1 MPESILKDKNHYH
14 FLVHYQGDIKK
25 EMESY
30 PSFFITIIND
40 KYAILSLPTD
50 KMNIIDD
57 GSPFSTIVYIK
68 PTALYTLQQISPAQ
82 ASQANFLQLENLPLN
97 LTGKGVTV
105 AIVDTGID
113 YLSEEFMDYDGNS
126 RIDLI
131 WDQTIDSDKPPSEN
145 PKVPF
150 GTVYTNEEIQAAI
163 NEKRK
168 GNDPYTIVPSK
179 DEYGHGTKMAG
190 LIGATGKNPLV
201 KGIVPECRFIS
212 IKLIEDISY
221 KEKFGASVPI
231 FNIAV
236 LFSSLQFL
244 YEHSLISESP
254 LVIYFPLG
262 SNMGY
267 HRGNGIFDQF
277 INFISIHTDIIIVT
291 CTGNEAMTN
300 SHASGQISEEEKTR
314 VIDLDIPPEEKNIA
328 VEIWVE
334 PPNIL
339 SIDVISP
346 SGENTGIVNSLL
358 NNTVYYKFI
367 FEKTSLKVNYYIPE
381 EYSGNELI
389 RLRFYDL
396 QPGIWKLRLSG
407 DLVLDA
413 TFNIWIAQK
422 GIISPNTRLSPS
434 DTYGTIT
441 NPGNSEFAATIAAY
455 NQNNNNIL
463 NYSGVA
469 FSYNYINTIDV
480 AGGGV
485 NALTVAPDNKT
496 DIVNGT
502 SVASAIAAGACAML
516 FQWGTVNK
524 NDPYMYA
531 KTIKTYLSRGVSTRP
546 GDIYPNPQWG
556 YGMLNILNMF
566 KNMN

>member
-1 MPESILKDKNHYH
+1 MSENILKNSNYYN
-14 FLVHYQGDIKK
+14 FLVHYQGDIES
-25 EMESY
+25 EMKSH

-40 KYAILSLPTD
+40 KYAILSLPKD

-68 PTALYTLQQISPAQ
+68 PTAMYTLQQISPAT

-97 LTGKGVTV
+97 LTGKGVDIAV
-105 AIVDTGID
+105 VDTGID
-113 YLSEEFMDYDGNS
+113 YLSEEFMDDDGNS

-131 WDQTIDSDKPPSEN
+131 WDQTIDSDKPSAEQ
-145 PKVPF
+145 KVPF
-150 GTVYTNEEIQAAI
+150 GTVYTHDEIQAAI

-190 LIGATGKNPLV
+190 LIGATGKNPVL
-201 KGIVPECRFIS
+201 KGIVPECRFII
-212 IKLIEDISY
+212 IKLLEDIAY
-221 KEKFGASVPI
+221 KEAFGSTVPV
-231 FNIAV
+231 FNICI
-236 LFSSLQFL
+236 LFASLQFL
-244 YEHSLISESP
+244 YEYSLNSENP
-254 LVIYFPLG
+254 LVVYFPLG

-314 VIDLDIPPEEKNIA
+314 VIDLDIPVEEKNLS

-339 SIDVISP
+339 SIDVVSP
-346 SGENTGIVNSLL
+346 SGENTGVVNSII

-367 FEKTSLKVNYYIPE
+367 FEKTTLKVNYYIPE

-407 DLVLDA
+407 DLILDA
-413 TFNIWIAQK
+413 SFNIWIPQK
-422 GIISPNTRLSPS
+422 GLISPNTRLSPA

-441 NPGNSEFAATIAAY
+441 NPGNSDFAATIAAY

-469 FSYNYINTIDV
+469 FSYNFVNTIDL
-480 AGGGV
+480 AAGGV
-485 NALTVAPDNKT
+485 NALTVAPNNTT

-502 SVASAIAAGACAML
+502 SVASAIGAGACAML
-516 FQWGTVNK
+516 FQWGTVDN
-524 NDPYMYA
+524 NDPNLYA
-531 KTIKTYLSRGVSTRP
+531 KTIKTYLARGVSTRP

-566 KNMN
+566 KNMS

>member
-1 MPESILKDKNHYH
+1 MPENILKNKDYYH
-14 FLVHYQGDIKK
+14 FLVHYQGDIESETK
-25 EMESY
+25 SY

-40 KYAILSLPTD
+40 KYAILSLPKD
-50 KMNIIDD
+50 KMSIIDD

-68 PTALYTLQQISPAQ
+68 PTAMYTLQQISPAT

-97 LTGKGVTV
+97 LTGKGVDV
-105 AIVDTGID
+105 AVVDTGID
-113 YLSEEFMDYDGNS
+113 YLSEEFMDSNGNS

-131 WDQTIDSDKPPSEN
+131 WDQTIDSDKPSTEH
-145 PKVPF
+145 KVPF
-150 GTVYTNEEIQAAI
+150 GTVYTHDEIQAAI
-163 NEKRK
+163 NEKQK

-190 LIGATGKNPLV
+190 LIGATGKNPAL
-201 KGIVPECRFIS
+201 KGIVPECRFLI

-221 KEKFGASVPI
+221 KEHFRATVPV
-231 FNIAV
+231 FNICI
-236 LFSSLQFL
+236 LFASLQFL
-244 YEHSLISESP
+244 YEYSLTSENP
-254 LVIYFPLG
+254 LVVYFPLG

-314 VIDLDIPPEEKNIA
+314 VIDLDIPVEEKNLG

-339 SIDVISP
+339 SIDVVSP
-346 SGENTGIVNSLL
+346 SGENTGVVNSII

-367 FEKTSLKVNYYIPE
+367 FEKTTLKVNYYVPE

-407 DLVLDA
+407 DLILDA
-413 TFNIWIAQK
+413 TFNIWIPQK
-422 GIISPNTRLSPS
+422 GLISPNTRLSPA

-441 NPGNSEFAATIAAY
+441 NPGNSDFAATIAAY
-455 NQNNNNIL
+455 NQNNNNIV

-469 FSYNYINTIDV
+469 FSYNFINTIDL
-480 AGGGV
+480 AAGGV
-485 NALTVAPDNKT
+485 NALTVAPNNTT

-502 SVASAIAAGACAML
+502 SVASAIGAGACAML
-516 FQWGTVNK
+516 FQWGTVDN
-524 NDPYMYA
+524 NDPNLYA
-531 KTIKTYLSRGVSTRP
+531 KTIKTYLARGVSTRP

-566 KNMN
+566 KNMS

>member
-1 MPESILKDKNHYH
+1 MPENILKNKDYYH
-14 FLVHYQGDIKK
+14 FLVHYQGDIES
-25 EMESY
+25 EMKSY
-30 PSFFITIIND
+30 PLFFITIIND
-40 KYAILSLPTD
+40 KYAILSLPRD

-68 PTALYTLQQISPAQ
+68 PTAMYTLQQISPAT

-97 LTGKGVTV
+97 LTGKGVYIAV
-105 AIVDTGID
+105 VDTGID
-113 YLSEEFMDYDGNS
+113 YLSEEFMDANGNS

-131 WDQTIDSDKPPSEN
+131 WDQTIDSDKPPSKER
-145 PKVPF
+145 KVPF
-150 GTVYTNEEIQAAI
+150 GTVYTYDEIQAAI

-179 DEYGHGTKMAG
+179 DEHGHGTKMAG
-190 LIGATGKNPLV
+190 LIGATGKNPAL
-201 KGIVPECRFIS
+201 KGIVPECRFLI

-221 KEKFGASVPI
+221 KEHFTATVPV
-231 FNIAV
+231 FNICI
-236 LFSSLQFL
+236 LFASLQFL
-244 YEHSLISESP
+244 YEYSLTSENP
-254 LVIYFPLG
+254 LVVYFPLG

-314 VIDLDIPPEEKNIA
+314 VVDLDIPVEEKNLG

-339 SIDVISP
+339 SIDVVSP
-346 SGENTGIVNSLL
+346 SGENTGIVNSII

-367 FEKTSLKVNYYIPE
+367 FEKTTLKVNYYVPE

-407 DLVLDA
+407 DLILDA
-413 TFNIWIAQK
+413 SFNIWIPQK
-422 GIISPNTRLSPS
+422 GLISPNTRLSPA

-441 NPGNSEFAATIAAY
+441 NPGNSDFSATIAAY
-455 NQNNNNIL
+455 NQNNNNIV

-469 FSYNYINTIDV
+469 FSYNFINTIDL
-480 AGGGV
+480 AAGGV
-485 NALTVAPDNKT
+485 NALTVAPNNTT

-502 SVASAIAAGACAML
+502 SVASAIGAGACAML
-516 FQWGTVNK
+516 FQWGTVDN
-524 NDPYMYA
+524 NDPNLYA
-531 KTIKTYLSRGVSTRP
+531 KTIKTYLARGVSTRP